1 MQFAVMEAHVL
12 IPQKMYDAFFKDE
25 ALKKE
30 EHEDPEEKLKFE
42 EVLETLPM
50 RYKKIGERLLKCIY
64 NRGARW
70 NDKGEVIIE
79 NRQPLTGSN
88 IVDLLRD
95 SIHTFKFVPNKAR
108 DFYTYCARLH
118 LPQSLIANTTRR
130 DWLLTD
136 IPAVSAE
143 VNIGSWKNLK

>member
-25 ALKKE
+25 TLKKE

-50 RYKKIGERLLKCIY
+50 RYKKIGERLLKFIY

-108 DFYTYCARLH
+108 DFYAYCARLH